1 MSTATATPTD
11 APAAPERAGRP
22 AYKVTAARVLR
33 SEWAKFWSLRSS
45 WITLTLALFFV
56 LAFGLIRAWR
66 FKANLDSGQHMDPD
80 MLGANAVSLTLFGL
94 NFGQLALGVLGV
106 LVAAGEYSTGMIRST
121 LASVPRRL
129 PVLWAKAVVFGLVA
143 LVVGTVGA
151 FVAFGVGSGI
161 VSGTHAALT
170 FSDAGVLRSLFMAG
184 LYLALIGVCGV
195 ALGALLRS
203 VAGGIAIL
211 VGILMLVPGLVSL
224 LPTSWQ
230 NNVSQY
236 LPSHA
241 GDSMYALHHDA
252 HTLTPGVGL
261 LVLAL
266 WTALALAGA
275 AYRLK
280 RTDA

>member
-1 MSTATATPTD
+1 MSTATTTQD
-11 APAAPERAGRP
+11 APVRAARP
-22 AYKVTAARVLR
+22 AYKVTAVRVLR

-45 WITLTLALFFV
+45 WITLTLALVFV

-66 FKANLDSGQHMDPD
+66 FKANFTSGHVMGDPE
-80 MLGANAVSLTLFGL
+80 MRAATAISLSLFGL

-129 PVLWAKAVVFGLVA
+129 PVLWSKAAVFALVA
-143 LVVGTVGA
+143 MAVGTVGA
-151 FVAFGVGSGI
+151 FAAFGFGHSI
-161 VSGTHAALT
+161 VSGTPAALT
-170 FSDAGVLRSLFMAG
+170 FSDTGVLRSLFMAG

-203 VAGGIAIL
+203 VAGGIAVL
-211 VGILMLVPGLVSL
+211 FGALLLVPGLITL

-241 GDSMYALHHDA
+241 GDSMYALHQDA
-252 HTLTPGVGL
+252 HTLSPGMGL

-266 WTALALAGA
+266 WAALALVGA

>member
-1 MSTATATPTD
+1 MSTATTSPAA
-11 APAAPERAGRP
+11 APARP
-22 AYKVTAARVLR
+22 VYKVTAARVVR

-45 WITLTLALFFV
+45 WITLTLALVFI
-56 LAFGLIRAWR
+56 LAFGLIRTWR
-66 FKANLDSGQHMDPD
+66 YKANLTGGHPMDGPE
-80 MLGANAVSLTLFGL
+80 MLAANAVSLSLFGL
-94 NFGQLALGVLGV
+94 NFGQLAIGVLGV

-129 PVLWAKAVVFGLVA
+129 PVLWSKALVFGVVA
-143 LVVGTVGA
+143 LIVGTVGA
-151 FVAFGVGSGI
+151 FAAFGFGHGI
-161 VSGTHAALT
+161 VSGTRAALT
-170 FSDAGVLRSLFMAG
+170 FSDAGVLRSMFMAG
-184 LYLALIGVCGV
+184 LYLALIGICGV

-203 VAGGIAIL
+203 VAGGIAVL
-211 VGILMLVPGLVSL
+211 VGTLLLVPGLIEL

-241 GDSMYALHHDA
+241 GDSMYALHQDA
-252 HTLTPGVGL
+252 HTLSPTMGL

-266 WTALALAGA
+266 WAALALAGA

>member
-1 MSTATATPTD
+1 MSTATATTPQS
-11 APAAPERAGRP
+11 APARAERP

-45 WITLTLALFFV
+45 WITLTLALVFV
-56 LAFGLIRAWR
+56 LFFGLIRAWR
-66 FKANLDSGQHMDPD
+66 YKVNITGGHPMHGPEMMS
-80 MLGANAVSLTLFGL
+80 ANAVSLSLFGL
-94 NFGQLALGVLGV
+94 NFGQLAVGVLGV

-121 LASVPRRL
+121 LAAVPRRL
-129 PVLWAKAVVFGLVA
+129 PVLWSKAVVFGAVA
-143 LVVGTVGA
+143 LGVGVVGA
-151 FVAFGVGSGI
+151 FVAFGFGSHI
-161 VSGTHAALT
+161 VSGTRAAVT
-170 FSDAGVLRSLFMAG
+170 FSGAGVLRSLVMAG
-184 LYLALIGVCGV
+184 VYLALIGVCGV

-203 VAGGIAIL
+203 VAGGIAVL
-211 VGILMLVPGLVSL
+211 FGTLLLVPGLTEL

-241 GDSMYALHHDA
+241 GDSMYALHQDA
-252 HTLTPGVGL
+252 HTLSPGMGL

-280 RTDA
+280 RADA